1 MNCFGASRANQSAGI
16 PSRLLGLYHRLEN
29 TTLAAALSI
38 MIALAFAQILLRNLG
53 HTGIY
58 WADGLLRYL
67 VLWIGLLGAMI
78 ATRERNHIS
87 VDVTSEFLPER
98 WQASVRVLTDGLALL
113 VCAALTVGSVSFV
126 VQEQAGELMAFGK
139 VPAWLAEI
147 ILPLSFLVM
156 SLRFLGHLVKD
167 LNRALV
173 PPANPATTS
182 GPDSDSN

>member
-1 MNCFGASRANQSAGI
+1 VLPEFNDRTR
-16 PSRLLGLYHRLEN
+16 PLSRLLGRYHRLEN
-29 TTLAAALSI
+29 GALAAALSI
-38 MIALAFAQILLRNLG
+38 MIVLAFSQILLRNFG
-53 HTGIY
+53 GTGIY

-98 WQASVRVLTDGLALL
+98 WQAPVRVLTDGLALL

-126 VQEQAGELMAFGK
+126 VQERAGELMAFGK

-147 ILPLSFLVM
+147 ILPVSFLVM
-156 SLRFLGHLVKD
+156 SLRFLGHLGQD

-173 PPANPATTS
+173 PPANPAPTS
-182 GPDSDSN
+182 GPDSD